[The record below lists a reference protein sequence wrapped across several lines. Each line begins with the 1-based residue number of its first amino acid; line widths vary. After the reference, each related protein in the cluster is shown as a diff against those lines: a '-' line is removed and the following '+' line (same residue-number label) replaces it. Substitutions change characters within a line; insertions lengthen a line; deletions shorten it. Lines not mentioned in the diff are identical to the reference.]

1 MLTIHIYILDV
12 GILIPLVR
20 VALVLVMGA
29 AVIKLIEQY
38 IPFVGS

>member
-1 MLTIHIYILDV
+1 MLTINVFLLDV

-20 VALVLVMGA
+20 VAFVLVMGA